1 MQVFSSITIQI
12 MFIFLSKL
20 LPLFVYPIGLA
31 TILVLMGLVFSRR
44 KKTSRAFLISAL
56 VILFLSGNR
65 WISYSLARSLEWQY
79 LPTQDQISAPAI
91 VVLGGGTESALS
103 PRSAVEVNS
112 AGDRMIHAA
121 DLYHKGAAPLLV
133 LSGGNVDW
141 MESIENS
148 PAADMR
154 QIILKLGVPDSAIVL
169 QPKSQNTFEDALYSA
184 ALLKEKGIKKIILVT
199 SAMHMPRAVALF
211 EKQGLEVLPSSTDFT
226 ITEDGWKRTFSPN
239 LEIFIINILPNSSAM
254 GLTTNAL
261 KEYIGLVTYQIQG
274 YFRTDLS
281 SK

>member
-1 MQVFSSITIQI
+1 
-12 MFIFLSKL
+12 MFIFLTKL

-31 TILVLMGLVFSRR
+31 TIFVVMGLVFSRH

-79 LPTQDQISAPAI
+79 LPKQDGISAPAI
-91 VVLGGGTESALS
+91 VVLGGGTESALF

-121 DLYHKGAAPLLV
+121 DLYHMGASPLLV

-141 MESIENS
+141 MESIDNS
-148 PAADMR
+148 PAADMH

-169 QPKSQNTFEDALYSA
+169 QPKSQNTYEDALYSA
-184 ALLKEKGIKKIILVT
+184 ALLKEKGINKIILVT
-199 SAMHMPRAVALF
+199 SAMHMPRSVALF
-211 EKQGLEVLPSSTDFT
+211 EKQGLEVLPSPTDFT
-226 ITEDGWKRTFSPN
+226 ITEDGWNRTFSPN
-239 LEIFIINILPNSSAM
+239 LETFIINILPNSSSL
-254 GLTTNAL
+254 GLTTNAM
-261 KEYIGLVTYQIQG
+261 KEYIGLVTYQLQG
-274 YFRTDLS
+274 YFQPENN